1 MKTSKLQSDIY
12 RSIVDMAGDAI
23 VLTDGDGRILS
34 LNSVA
39 VLKIFGFCPPEV
51 VGEHLSLLLPGMK
64 GGVYDRYTRA
74 RQAAEDAAAPGD
86 DRSVEGRRKDGG
98 IVPLDLSV
106 AEWRDRNGEVC
117 HTWVMHDITE
127 RRRLNAELR
136 AVSDTA
142 NAAADI
148 EHQLLRQLRHSNRE
162 LKIANEGLQKFTSI
176 VAHDLRGPL
185 RRIEAF
191 IGVLQEEPVPGMAD
205 ERPDILNRIANGAAR
220 MKLMLDSLLQYSR
233 YSSAAIIGKTARLE
247 DVVQDAL
254 AASDAEALGIEVRV
268 AMEGVSDVKGD
279 AILLSHVLQNLIS
292 NAVKFRAA
300 RSPTITIEAYETDQE
315 IRLSV
320 ADNGIGIDAK
330 FADKIFEMFYR
341 LHDDEEYEGT
351 GIGLAVCRK
360 IINDHAGRIWL
371 DTDHVCGTKFVCA
384 LRAASSNDLADAA
397 STPRIRRDGNRVP
410 DSDISVA
417 PAAVA

>member
-1 MKTSKLQSDIY
+1 METSKLQSDIY
-12 RSIVDMAGDAI
+12 RSIVDKAGDAI
-23 VLTDGDGRILS
+23 VLSDGDGRILS

-39 VLKIFGFCPPEV
+39 VLKIFGFCPAEV
-51 VGEHLSLLLPGMK
+51 VGEHLSLLLPDMK
-64 GGVYDRYTRA
+64 GGVYDRYARGRRA
-74 RQAAEDAAAPGD
+74 VEDAVTASD
-86 DRSVEGRRKDGG
+86 DRSIEGRRKDGG
-98 IVPLDLSV
+98 IVSLDLSV

-117 HTWVMHDITE
+117 YTWVMHDVTE
-127 RRRLNAELR
+127 RRRLNAKLR
-136 AVSDTA
+136 AMSDTA
-142 NAAADI
+142 NAAAEN

-191 IGVLQEEPVPGMAD
+191 IGVLREEPVPGMED
-205 ERPDILNRIANGAAR
+205 ERPDILNRVANGAAR

-254 AASDAEALGIEVRV
+254 ASTDAAALGIEVRV
-268 AMEGVSDVKGD
+268 AMNGVSDVKGD

-300 RSPTITIEAYETDQE
+300 RSPTITIEAHEVDQE

-384 LRAASSNDLADAA
+384 LRAASATDLAAAA
-397 STPRIRRDGNRVP
+397 SAPRSRRDLDGLA
-410 DSDISVA
+410 DSEITIAPVA
-417 PAAVA
+417 AA

>member
-1 MKTSKLQSDIY
+1 
-12 RSIVDMAGDAI
+12 
-23 VLTDGDGRILS
+23 
-34 LNSVA
+34 
-39 VLKIFGFCPPEV
+39 
-51 VGEHLSLLLPGMK
+51 MK
-64 GGVYDRYTRA
+64 GAEFDRYTSERGRA
-74 RQAAEDAAAPGD
+74 EEGGTAGD
-86 DRSVEGRRKDGG
+86 DRSVEGLRKDGG
-98 IVPLDLSV
+98 IVPLDLTV
-106 AEWRDRNGEVC
+106 AEWRNGNGEVC
-117 HTWVMHDITE
+117 YTWVMHDITE
-127 RRRLNAELR
+127 RQRLNAELR

-191 IGVLQEEPVPGMAD
+191 IGVLQEEPVPGMED
-205 ERPDILNRIANGAAR
+205 ERADILNRVANGAAR

-254 AASDAEALGIEVRV
+254 AASDAGALGIEVRIS
-268 AMEGVSDVKGD
+268 MQGVSDVKGD

-300 RSPTITIEAYETDQE
+300 RSPTITIEAHELDQE

-320 ADNGIGIDAK
+320 ADNGIGIDPK

-371 DTDHVCGTKFVCA
+371 DTNHVCGTKFVCV
-384 LRAASSNDLADAA
+384 LRAAGSNDLPAA
-397 STPRIRRDGNRVP
+397 VPAPRIRRDTDRIV
-410 DSDISVA
+410 DSEIAIA
-417 PAAVA
+417 PSADA